1 MSIKSNDSILTVL
14 PSIVITSQP
23 QDTRTSVNINAEF
36 TLTATISDNRYPI
49 QYYWTVDDVI
59 QPKENSN
66 VFLVSS
72 QGEKTVICRGYAFVD
87 ITSRNEG
94 QDITSRVIQASDTA
108 TWNIGPPR
116 SIVRFEG
123 FTPTGGYKSIDANLD
138 DGDFTLD
145 DTMFDSTYNI
155 VTYYARE
162 KNLDLTLYMDGAPG
176 LTSSSNQQGGE
187 GGRSAVTLTHTQNIE
202 HVVLGTTNNSGIFLY
217 RGANLL
223 LVAGQG
229 GQGGS
234 NSAGA
239 DGGGVNIAGAN
250 GTNSSGGTLVSSGQL
265 TLNGSFGSLVSTV
278 SLQPNDTLETAPN
291 GGRTI
296 SCTKG
301 NYWTSLGISP
311 CSDNSTNKIK
321 FRIND
326 GTEVSLSDDII
337 RGFKPGYTITSTE
350 GRASGSA
357 EGKGGRGATGGAGGT
372 SGHGGA
378 GGSGY
383 TDGTAKVVT
392 TQLGGNTGKAK
403 IKFSLVPPPV
413 LPPPTKTKTG
423 VFTHGFNLSSRS
435 IGPYLVVGPT
445 TYINFNGAIESAQIV
460 HPYFQPYGLQRFGNS
475 RSNYF
480 IIITMNDLY
489 SSITVELLD
498 DRIAGGGEGPA
509 GLLLTKVENM
519 GGGRRWGVWFNL
531 PSSDPSLTIGMS
543 FFAVQWRVTGGSLGT
558 PPNPG
563 AEYPGP
569 GGNFGLAQNFRLP

>member
-1 MSIKSNDSILTVL
+1 MSINSNDSIITVL

-23 QDTRTSVNINAEF
+23 QDIRTAVNINAEF
-36 TLTATISDNRYPI
+36 TITATISDNRYPI

-59 QPKENSN
+59 QPNSNSN

-72 QGEKTVICRGYAFVD
+72 ADEGEKTVRGYAFVD
-87 ITSRNEG
+87 ITSRNYG
-94 QDITSRVIQASDTA
+94 QDITSRVIEESDTA
-108 TWNIGPPR
+108 TWNVGPPR

-123 FTPTGGYKSIDANLD
+123 FTPTGGYKTIDANLD

-145 DTMFDSTYNI
+145 DTMFDSVYNI

-176 LTSSSNQQGGE
+176 LTSSASRSGGE

-202 HVVLGTTNNSGIFLY
+202 HTVLGTTNNSGVFLY

-234 NSAGA
+234 NSNGA
-239 DGGGVNIAGAN
+239 DGGGVNIAGDN
-250 GTNSSGGTLVSSGQL
+250 GSNSTGGRLVGAGQL

-278 SLQPNDTLETAPN
+278 DLQSNDTLETAPN

-301 NYWTSLGISP
+301 EYWTSLGISP
-311 CSDNSTNKIK
+311 CSDNSTNRIK

-326 GTEVSLSDDII
+326 GTEVELSDDII

-350 GRASGSA
+350 GRATGST
-357 EGKGGRGATGGAGGT
+357 EGKGGRGATGGGGGT
-372 SGHGGA
+372 SGFGGA

-392 TQLGGNTGKAK
+392 TQLGGNTDKAK
-403 IKFSLVPPPV
+403 IKFSLVPPP
-413 LPPPTKTKTG
+413 PPVVSS
-423 VFTHGFNLSSRS
+423 VFTHVFN
-435 IGPYLVVGPT
+435 PATKANTYLNVT
-445 TYINFNGAIESAQIV
+445 GAIISAQV
-460 HPYFQPYGLQRFGNS
+460 MNPYAPNRQSGQGTNLKY
-475 RSNYF
+475 
-480 IIITMNDLY
+480 IIITMNRDYFNLGV
-489 SSITVELLD
+489 TVLQD
-498 DRIAGGGEGPA
+498 VTAAGGPGM
-509 GLLLTKVENM
+509 GLRVTRIQNLGSRK
-519 GGGRRWGVWFNL
+519 WGVWFNKGNGYNTYARNW
-531 PSSDPSLTIGMS
+531 S
-543 FFAVQWRVTGGSLGT
+543 VTGL
-558 PPNPG
+558 
-563 AEYPGP
+563 
-569 GGNFGLAQNFRLP
+569 

>member
-1 MSIKSNDSILTVL
+1 MSINSNDLILTVL
-14 PSIVITSQP
+14 PSIVIASQP

-59 QPKENSN
+59 QPNSNSN

-72 QGEKTVICRGYAFVD
+72 ADQGEKTVRGYAFVD

-176 LTSSSNQQGGE
+176 LTSSSNRQGGE

-202 HVVLGTTNNSGIFLY
+202 HVVLGTTNNSGVFLY

-239 DGGGVNIAGAN
+239 DGGGVNVAGAN
-250 GTNSSGGTLVSSGQL
+250 GSNSSGGTLVSSGQL
-265 TLNGSFGSLVSTV
+265 ALNGSFGSLVSTV

-311 CSDNSTNKIK
+311 CSDNSANKIK

-337 RGFKPGYTITSTE
+337 RGFKPGYTITTTE
-350 GRASGSA
+350 GRASDST

-403 IKFSLVPPPV
+403 IKFSLVPPP
-413 LPPPTKTKTG
+413 PPVKSG
-423 VFTHGFNLSSRS
+423 EVTHTFNNSSN
-435 IGPYLVVGPT
+435 IT
-445 TYINFNGAIESAQIV
+445 TYLNFTGSIVNVEVIN
-460 HPYFQPYGLQRFGNS
+460 PNS
-475 RSNYF
+475 RDRQTGTGTNVKYY
-480 IIITMNDLY
+480 IVTMNNDYTSL
-489 SSITVELLD
+489 SVSVLQDVT
-498 DRIAGGGEGPA
+498 AGGGPGR
-509 GLLLTKVENM
+509 GLQSTKIQNL
-519 GGGRRWGVWFNL
+519 GNRRWGVWFNKANGYNTYARNW
-531 PSSDPSLTIGMS
+531 S
-543 FFAVQWRVTGGSLGT
+543 VTG
-558 PPNPG
+558 NV
-563 AEYPGP
+563 
-569 GGNFGLAQNFRLP
+569 

>member
-1 MSIKSNDSILTVL
+1 MSINSNDLILTVL

-23 QDTRTSVNINAEF
+23 QDVRAAVDINAEF
-36 TLTATISDNRYPI
+36 TITATISDSRYSI

-59 QPKENSN
+59 QSNSNNN
-66 VFLVSS
+66 VFLISS
-72 QGEKTVICRGYAFVD
+72 ADEGEKTIRGYTFVD

-94 QDITSRVIQASDTA
+94 QDTTSRVIQASDPA
-108 TWNIGPPR
+108 TLNIGPPR

-162 KNLDLTLYMDGAPG
+162 KDLDLTLYMDGAPG
-176 LTSSSNQQGGE
+176 LTSSANRTGGE
-187 GGRSAVTLTHTQNIE
+187 GGKSAIILAHKQNIE
-202 HVVLGTTNNSGIFLY
+202 HTVLGTTNNSGVFVY
-217 RGANLL
+217 RGSNLL

-239 DGGGVNIAGAN
+239 AGGGVNIAGAD
-250 GTNSSGGTLVSSGQL
+250 GSNSSGGRLISSGQL
-265 TLNGSFGSLVSTV
+265 ELNGSFGSIVSTV
-278 SLQPNDTLETAPN
+278 NLQSNDTLETTPS
-291 GGRTI
+291 GGKTI

-311 CSDNSTNKIK
+311 CADNSTDRIK

-337 RGFKPGYTITSTE
+337 RGFKPGYTVTSTE
-350 GRASGSA
+350 GRGVSA

-372 SGHGGA
+372 SGFGGA

-403 IKFSLVPPPV
+403 IKFSLVPAV
-413 LPPPTKTKTG
+413 PPTPTSG
-423 VFTHGFNLSSRS
+423 IFTHDFDYGAFL
-435 IGPYLVVGPT
+435 GPGQGVRVAST
-445 TYINFNGAIESAQIV
+445 TYINFNGAIAAAQIV
-460 HPYFQPYGLQRFGNS
+460 APALPPSGIDRFGNS
-475 RSNYF
+475 RNNYF
-480 IIITMNDLY
+480 VIITMNDLY
-489 SSITVELLD
+489 SSITVELLQ
-498 DRIAGGGEGPA
+498 AAPEAPGVE
-509 GLLLTKVENM
+509 LTKIENM

-531 PSSDPSLTIGMS
+531 PPIENLPVGQS
-543 FFAVQWRVTGGSLGT
+543 FFAYKWSVTAGPLGF

-563 AEYPGP
+563 RAYPTNN
-569 GGNFGLAQNFRLP
+569 GNFGNTQNFGLPG

>member
-23 QDTRTSVNINAEF
+23 QDTRTAVNINAEF
-36 TLTATISDNRYPI
+36 TLTATISDNRYSI

-59 QPKENSN
+59 QPNSNSN

-72 QGEKTVICRGYAFVD
+72 AAQGGKTVRGYAFVD

-94 QDITSRVIQASDTA
+94 QDITTKVIQASDTA

-145 DTMFDSTYNI
+145 DTMFDSSYNI

-202 HVVLGTTNNSGIFLY
+202 HTVLGTTNNSGLFLY

-239 DGGGVNIAGAN
+239 DGGGVNVTGAN
-250 GTNSSGGTLVSSGQL
+250 GANSSGGTLVSSGQL

-291 GGRTI
+291 GGKTI

-301 NYWTSLGISP
+301 NYWTGLGISP
-311 CSDNSTNKIK
+311 CSNNSTDKIK

-403 IKFSLVPPPV
+403 IKFSLVPPP
-413 LPPPTKTKTG
+413 PPVKSG
-423 VFTHGFNLSSRS
+423 EVTHAFNNSSN
-435 IGPYLVVGPT
+435 IT
-445 TYINFNGAIESAQIV
+445 TYLNFTDAVIDVEVMNPTSPDRQ
-460 HPYFQPYGLQRFGNS
+460 FGQGTNVK
-475 RSNYF
+475 YY
-480 IIITMNDLY
+480 IITMNNDYTSL
-489 SSITVELLD
+489 SVSVLQDTS
-498 DRIAGGGEGPA
+498 AGGGP
-509 GLLLTKVENM
+509 
-519 GGGRRWGVWFNL
+519 GGGLQPTKIQNLGNRKWGVWFNKANGYNTYARNW
-531 PSSDPSLTIGMS
+531 S
-543 FFAVQWRVTGGSLGT
+543 VTG
-558 PPNPG
+558 NV
-563 AEYPGP
+563 
-569 GGNFGLAQNFRLP
+569 

>member
-23 QDTRTSVNINAEF
+23 QDVRTAVNINAEF
-36 TLTATISDNRYPI
+36 TITATISDNRYSI

-59 QPKENSN
+59 QPNSNSN

-72 QGEKTVICRGYAFVD
+72 ADQGEKTVRGYAFVD

-94 QDITSRVIQASDTA
+94 QDITSKIIQASDTA

-116 SIVRFEG
+116 SVVRFEG
-123 FTPTGGYKSIDANLD
+123 FTPTGGYKAIDANLD

-155 VTYYARE
+155 ITYYARE
-162 KNLDLTLYMDGAPG
+162 KDLDLTLYMDGGPG

-202 HVVLGTTNNSGIFLY
+202 HTVLGTTNNSGVFLY
-217 RGANLL
+217 RGSNLL

-239 DGGGVNIAGAN
+239 AGGGVNVAGEN
-250 GTNSSGGTLVSSGQL
+250 GTNSSGGTLISSGQL

-278 SLQPNDTLETAPN
+278 NLQPNDTLETAPN

-301 NYWTSLGISP
+301 EYWTSLGISP
-311 CSDNSTNKIK
+311 CSNNSIDKIK

-337 RGFKPGYTITSTE
+337 RGFKPGYTITTTE
-350 GRASGSA
+350 GRDSNSA
-357 EGKGGRGATGGAGGT
+357 VTSIEGKGGRGATGGAGGT

-383 TDGTAKVVT
+383 TDGTATIVT

-403 IKFSLVPPPV
+403 IKFSLVPPPPPVVTGTVTHRFNNSSDITTFLEFTGSVIDVQVMNPRTPDGRRGQSTNIKYYIVTMNNDYTNISVRV
-413 LPPPTKTKTG
+413 LQNVTAGGGNGRGLQPTKTQ
-423 VFTHGFNLSSRS
+423 NL
-435 IGPYLVVGPT
+435 
-445 TYINFNGAIESAQIV
+445 
-460 HPYFQPYGLQRFGNS
+460 GN
-475 RSNYF
+475 
-480 IIITMNDLY
+480 
-489 SSITVELLD
+489 
-498 DRIAGGGEGPA
+498 
-509 GLLLTKVENM
+509 
-519 GGGRRWGVWFNL
+519 RRWGVWFNK
-531 PSSDPSLTIGMS
+531 PDGNWNTYARNWS
-543 FFAVQWRVTGGSLGT
+543 VTGT
-558 PPNPG
+558 
-563 AEYPGP
+563 
-569 GGNFGLAQNFRLP
+569 

>member
-1 MSIKSNDSILTVL
+1 MSINSNDSIITVL

-23 QDTRTSVNINAEF
+23 QDTRTAVNINAEF
-36 TLTATISDNRYPI
+36 TITATISDNRYPI

-59 QPKENSN
+59 QPNSNNN

-72 QGEKTVICRGYAFVD
+72 ADEGEKTVRGYAFVD

-94 QDITSRVIQASDTA
+94 QDITSRVIEESDPA

-123 FTPTGGYKSIDANLD
+123 FTPTGGYKAIDANLD

-145 DTMFDSTYNI
+145 DTMFDSVYNI

-176 LTSSSNQQGGE
+176 LTSSASRGGGE

-202 HVVLGTTNNSGIFLY
+202 HTVLGTTNNSGVFLY

-229 GQGGS
+229 GQGGT

-239 DGGGVNIAGAN
+239 DGGGVNVAGAN
-250 GTNSSGGTLVSSGQL
+250 GSNSSGGRLVGAGQL

-278 SLQPNDTLETAPN
+278 DLQSNDTLAVAPN

-301 NYWTSLGISP
+301 EYWTSLGISP
-311 CSDNSTNKIK
+311 CSDNSTNRIK

-326 GTEVSLSDDII
+326 GTEVELSDDII
-337 RGFKPGYTITSTE
+337 RGFKPGYTITTTE
-350 GRASGSA
+350 GRASGST

-372 SGHGGA
+372 SGFGGA

-403 IKFSLVPPPV
+403 IKFSLVPPP
-413 LPPPTKTKTG
+413 PPVKSG
-423 VFTHGFNLSSRS
+423 VFTHSFSNASNITS
-435 IGPYLVVGPT
+435 YL
-445 TYINFNGAIESAQIV
+445 NFTGAIIGAQVMNPGAPDRQFGQGNNLKYIIV
-460 HPYFQPYGLQRFGNS
+460 
-475 RSNYF
+475 
-480 IIITMNDLY
+480 TMNNDYTNISVSVLQQV
-489 SSITVELLD
+489 T
-498 DRIAGGGEGPA
+498 AGGGPGM
-509 GLLLTKVENM
+509 GLSVTRIQNLGN
-519 GGGRRWGVWFNL
+519 RRWGVWFNKANGYNTYARNW
-531 PSSDPSLTIGMS
+531 S
-543 FFAVQWRVTGGSLGT
+543 VTG
-558 PPNPG
+558 
-563 AEYPGP
+563 
-569 GGNFGLAQNFRLP
+569 R

>member
-1 MSIKSNDSILTVL
+1 MSINSNDSTLTVIA
-14 PSIVITSQP
+14 SIAITSQP
-23 QDTRTSVNINAEF
+23 QDTRTAVNINAKF
-36 TLTATISDNRYPI
+36 TITATISDNRYSI

-59 QPKENSN
+59 QPNSNSN

-72 QGEKTVICRGYAFVD
+72 ADEGEKTVRGYAFVD

-94 QDITSRVIQASDTA
+94 QDITSRVIEKSDPA

-123 FTPTGGYKSIDANLD
+123 FTPTGGYKAIDANLD

-176 LTSSSNQQGGE
+176 LTSSANLTGGE

-202 HVVLGTTNNSGIFLY
+202 HTVLGTTNNSGVFLY

-250 GTNSSGGTLVSSGQL
+250 GSNSSGGRLVGAGQL

-278 SLQPNDTLETAPN
+278 DLQSNDTLETAPN

-311 CSDNSTNKIK
+311 CSDNSTDRIK

-326 GTEVSLSDDII
+326 GTEVELSDDII
-337 RGFKPGYTITSTE
+337 RGFKPGYTITTTE
-350 GRASGSA
+350 GRASGST

-372 SGHGGA
+372 SGFGGA

-383 TDGTAKVVT
+383 TDGTATIVT

-403 IKFSLVPPPV
+403 IKFSLVPPP
-413 LPPPTKTKTG
+413 PPVKSG
-423 VFTHGFNLSSRS
+423 VFTHAFNNASNITS
-435 IGPYLVVGPT
+435 YL
-445 TYINFNGAIESAQIV
+445 NFTGAIIGAQVMNPTAPDRQFGQGTNVKYYIV
-460 HPYFQPYGLQRFGNS
+460 
-475 RSNYF
+475 
-480 IIITMNDLY
+480 TMNNDYTSL
-489 SSITVELLD
+489 SVSVLQDVT
-498 DRIAGGGEGPA
+498 AGGGPGR
-509 GLLLTKVENM
+509 GLQPTKIQNL
-519 GGGRRWGVWFNL
+519 GNRRWGVWFNKANGYNTYARNW
-531 PSSDPSLTIGMS
+531 S
-543 FFAVQWRVTGGSLGT
+543 ATGT
-558 PPNPG
+558 V
-563 AEYPGP
+563 
-569 GGNFGLAQNFRLP
+569 